1 MAFARLTY
9 RSLFAVGLL
18 FAALHCA
25 AGIPGCALVRELP
38 DARRGPLPLAA
49 PFAALPCAAGIP
61 GWALVRE
68 LPDARRGPLPR
79 ARGLPRV
86 PGLNLLEQFI
96 HIQVLWA
103 IVKKVKQA
111 LGASVDVAG
120 FFKPAKVLERL
131 SLYTCT
137 VVVDRL
143 IQPPTVCQF
152 IMTQAVL
159 AAWLVC
165 MGNRVAPAFEW
176 WPVLERFSVY
186 LLLRVPST
194 MLKSPDNDVIL
205 RHN

>member
-68 LPDARRGPLPR
+68 LPDARRGPLPRAGPFASLPRAAGKPCCALERGLPDARRGPLPR

-152 IMTQAVL
+152 IMT
-159 AAWLVC
+159 
-165 MGNRVAPAFEW
+165 
-176 WPVLERFSVY
+176 
-186 LLLRVPST
+186 
-194 MLKSPDNDVIL
+194 
-205 RHN
+205 